1 MDKKLMEKYAEF
13 IVKVGVNVG
22 PGQTLIIRRGGRGG
36 EVLRRA
42 AHPHPHGQGQ

>member
-22 PGQTLIIRRGGRGG
+22 PGQTQNPEEFVT
-36 EVLRRA
+36 EVCY
-42 AHPHPHGQGQ
+42 PIKKK

>member
-22 PGQTLIIRRGGRGG
+22 PRLSRWF
-36 EVLRRA
+36 E
-42 AHPHPHGQGQ
+42 